1 MINRINNRLNFSFHR
16 ILKAAAIGLLV
27 IGHLVTGLGHS
38 VAAAKSEKQKDE
50 AAWIVPTHIQL
61 APVMIP
67 VEGRR
72 SAPVTFYLEARD
84 KKFVGNICNYIPRI
98 RDAIFKHLSR
108 HPVPVSHRK
117 LILKNIP
124 QRLINPMN
132 QSIGNQIIGNHQIK
146 EVYIVAGAVRMGGGS
161 ISRLPFARING
172 CQSIRRA
179 EAERMKAEAAKK
191 QK

>member
-1 MINRINNRLNFSFHR
+1 MSHLLRISFHR
-16 ILKAAAIGLLV
+16 IFETAVVGLLV
-27 IGHLVTGLGHS
+27 FGFGHA
-38 VAAAKSEKQKDE
+38 VAAAEGEKLKDE

-61 APVMIP
+61 APIMIP

-72 SAPVTFYLEARD
+72 SAPVTFYLEASD
-84 KKFVGNICNYIPRI
+84 KKFVGNICNYIPRL
-98 RDAIFKHLSR
+98 RDAIFKELSR
-108 HPVPVSHRK
+108 HPVHVRNRK

-124 QRLINPMN
+124 QRLLNPMN
-132 QSIGNQIIGNHQIK
+132 ESIGNQIIGTHQIK
-146 EVYIVAGAVRMGGGS
+146 EIYVVAGAVRMGGGS

-191 QK
+191 QQ